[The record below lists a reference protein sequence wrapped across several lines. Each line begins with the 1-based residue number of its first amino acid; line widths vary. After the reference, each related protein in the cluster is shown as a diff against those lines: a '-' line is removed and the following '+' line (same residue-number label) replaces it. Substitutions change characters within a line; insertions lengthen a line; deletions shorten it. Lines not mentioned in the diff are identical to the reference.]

1 MIRSFIEQERL
12 SVRVTRSV
20 SNDDLL
26 DMIEDAL
33 GDRAAEAEEPEE
45 PTEAGDADSTE
56 EAPRRRR

>member
-1 MIRSFIEQERL
+1 MIRSFIEQEKL

-33 GDRAAEAEEPEE
+33 GDRAAEEPEE
-45 PTEAGDADSTE
+45 PAEAGDADSTE

>member
-33 GDRAAEAEEPEE
+33 GDRAAEAEEAEE
-45 PTEAGDADSTE
+45 PAEAGDADSTE